1 MNHLTLP
8 SRHITATINYSFF
21 VITQSFMENPA
32 FTPDQ
37 NESEFIV
44 DNEETDELRELA
56 GVKLYF

>member
-1 MNHLTLP
+1 
-8 SRHITATINYSFF
+8 
-21 VITQSFMENPA
+21 MENPA

-56 GVKLYF
+56 GVWLFLVEISLICFKA